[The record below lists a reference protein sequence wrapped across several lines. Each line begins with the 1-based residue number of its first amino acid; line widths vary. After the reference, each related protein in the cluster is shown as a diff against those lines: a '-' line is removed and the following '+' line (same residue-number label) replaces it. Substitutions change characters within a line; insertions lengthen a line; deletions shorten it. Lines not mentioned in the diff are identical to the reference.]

1 MVGAVIIIQEVTMRS
16 LVLNVDDTVYERLV
30 NFLKILPENKI
41 RIIEEIK
48 SNKQLEE
55 ELIVRRKEIA
65 EGETLTHDEL
75 WGSAGL

>member
-1 MVGAVIIIQEVTMRS
+1 MRS
-16 LVLNVDDTVYERLV
+16 LVLSVDDTVYDKLV
-30 NFLKILPENKI
+30 NFLKILPESKI

-48 SNKQLEE
+48 SSNQLEE
-55 ELIVRRKEIA
+55 ELFERRKEIT

>member
-1 MVGAVIIIQEVTMRS
+1 MRS
-16 LVLNVDDTVYERLV
+16 LVLNVDDTVYDKLV

-48 SNKQLEE
+48 CSKQLEK
-55 ELIVRRKEIA
+55 ELVERRKEIA
-65 EGETLTHDEL
+65 EGDTLSHDEL